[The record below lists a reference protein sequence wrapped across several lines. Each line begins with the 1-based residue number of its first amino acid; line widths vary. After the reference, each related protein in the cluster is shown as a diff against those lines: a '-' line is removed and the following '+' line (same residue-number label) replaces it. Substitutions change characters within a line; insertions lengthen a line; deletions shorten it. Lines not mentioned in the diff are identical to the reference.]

1 MVRFPSVRA
10 SNKGTLR
17 LEHPVLTR
25 HSQNCDM
32 FYRRIADLEDEDNL
46 TATSMPPRTWRDSET
61 EDEGMCYLCRQPDR
75 TRHRRDNKPKAT
87 DEAESD
93 SDEEDYRGLS
103 RIALVPRRKRTE
115 ASESVFTD
123 LWASCVNSTDSAT
136 FAQQGNP
143 RNFSCPF
150 RKRNPTRFNIRD
162 HGTCALHSFE
172 DFATLK

>member
-1 MVRFPSVRA
+1 MVRFSSVCV
-10 SNKGTLR
+10 SDKGTLR
-17 LEHPVLTR
+17 LGHPFLTR
-25 HSQNCDM
+25 YSQNCDI
-32 FYRRIADLEDEDNL
+32 FYRRIANLEDEDNFA
-46 TATSMPPRTWRDSET
+46 ATSNPPRTRRDSES
-61 EDEGMCYLCRQPDR
+61 EDEGMCYLCRQPDQ
-75 TRHRRDNKPKAT
+75 TLHRRDNEQKAT

-123 LWASCVNSTDSAT
+123 LWASCVNDTDSAT
-136 FAQQGNP
+136 FAQQDNP

-150 RKRNPTRFNIRD
+150 RKRNPNRFNIRD

-172 DFATLK
+172 GFATLK